1 MELIKEQLGKLGLD
15 WSVTTEKKQTE
26 SGIILDGIAIIR
38 EDTKTCLGEHSENY
52 LPFQN
57 QELLELL
64 YGVSAKTGLVIQN
77 GGLFEGGK
85 KVYIQ
90 LKSDNLKLTNVG
102 GVEDVVE
109 GFITGVNSFDGST
122 SIGFGNSNITISCRN
137 KFFSAYRSLEKI
149 RHTKN
154 MMSKID
160 EVCLRIDQLV
170 DDEKHIFEKIKIM
183 SSEKYKEEQYQ
194 LVVRELFD
202 LGNVPLDDETIST
215 KKQNKIL
222 VFNKTLQEEVAEKGD
237 NIWGLW
243 SGVTKYTT
251 HVGKIKEE
259 NKMFGN
265 YGDRERK
272 IFKELSMVY

>member
-1 MELIKEQLGKLGLD
+1 MELIKEQLESIGLN
-15 WSVTTEKKQTE
+15 WAVKAEKKQTE
-26 SGIILDGIAIIR
+26 SGILLDGIAIIR
-38 EDTKTCLGEHSENY
+38 EDTQTCLGEHSANY

-57 QELLELL
+57 LELMELL
-64 YGVSAKTGLVIQN
+64 YGVSQKTGLQIQK
-77 GGLFEGGK
+77 GGSFEGGK

-90 LKSDNLKLTNVG
+90 LKSDDLTLTNVG
-102 GVEDVVE
+102 GINDVVE

-154 MMSKID
+154 MMNKVD
-160 EVCLRIDQLV
+160 EVCRRIDQLV
-170 DDEKHIFEKIKIM
+170 EDEKHIFEKIKIM
-183 SSEKYKEEQYQ
+183 ASERYTQTNYEM
-194 LVVRELFD
+194 VVRELFD
-202 LGNVPLDDETIST
+202 LGNVQLDDETIST

-222 VFNKTLQEEVAEKGD
+222 VFNKTLADEVAEKGD
-237 NIWGLW
+237 NHWGLF

-251 HVGKIKEE
+251 HIGKIKEE

-265 YGDRERK
+265 YGDRERH
-272 IFKELSMVY
+272 IFKQLAMV